1 MVILSITSCIAFS
14 YKDFK
19 ETQEA
24 EKLGFRDLGHRL
36 LVSVVSDNIVTAVA
50 DLKELGSP
58 LKGPFKRFVQPQ
70 VRKESYSSSVTE
82 ETTQIEEAEKE
93 YSAKIHE
100 TPNLITRFLVVK
112 EETTVKLEIYNAE
125 TSEGEQN

>member
-24 EKLGFRDLGHRL
+24 EKLGFRTLSHRL

-50 DLKELGSP
+50 DLRELGSP
-58 LKGPFKRFVQPQ
+58 LKGPFKRFVQSE
-70 VRKESYSSSVTE
+70 VRKESYSSSITE
-82 ETTQIEEAEKE
+82 EASQLEGAEKE
-93 YSAKIHE
+93 YSTKIHE
-100 TPNLITRFLVVK
+100 TPNLMTRFLVVK
-112 EETTVKLEIYNAE
+112 EEVNLKVEICNAE